1 MTSYYA
7 TLRGASIV
15 IANYGGV
22 WFEVELWQNRTV
34 AVRPAQAVLRV
45 KHFPY
50 PGMNLQGLVDSG
62 EPTPAELQ
70 QSCPPSW
77 AATEAHS
84 EPEQDDA
91 MREKSSMAKGKDPR
105 RPRGTGDDPFSIWD
119 LPQDNE
125 KGSPGGR
132 LEGNPP
138 EKFSGDRSDTSDFL
152 MWFKQ
157 FMSLNHTSAIA
168 RDPIRKATYFLSFMT
183 GTKTKGWTRM
193 QSLWLQDA
201 EEDPSIIPATRNAW
215 QMVEHDFKQT
225 FVDYAIKEKAQD
237 ELHKLQMKERNI
249 DQYIANFSLLAMDAQ
264 VDPDEPTILL
274 LFYQGLPQRLAEK
287 CIELDSLNDF
297 TSWTKAA
304 QRNQCNWI
312 LTQALWRKGGK
323 PSNAPRPG
331 NPPPARVFPWNN
343 KGQGQRG
350 SGAWPARP
358 RLPPTDPNM
367 MDISTA
373 RKAMTDA
380 EKQKHW
386 QEGRCFECSQ
396 QGHLA
401 RNCPLKKNRP
411 RINRAFSSVVDN
423 RLVTGTE
430 NNDFQLV
437 TSMASRVKGMTDEE
451 KDEFIR
457 LINDDEEQDF
467 AEAWVP

>member
-1 MTSYYA
+1 
-7 TLRGASIV
+7 L
-15 IANYGGV
+15 
-22 WFEVELWQNRTV
+22 
-34 AVRPAQAVLRV
+34 
-45 KHFPY
+45 
-50 PGMNLQGLVDSG
+50 
-62 EPTPAELQ
+62 
-70 QSCPPSW
+70 
-77 AATEAHS
+77 
-84 EPEQDDA
+84 EPEQDDM

-105 RPRGTGDDPFSIWD
+105 CPRGTGDDPFGIWD
-119 LPQDNE
+119 LSQDNE
-125 KGSPGGR
+125 KGSPRGR
-132 LEGNPP
+132 LEGNPL

-152 MWFKQ
+152 MRFKQ
-157 FMSLNHTSAIA
+157 FMSLNRTSAIA

-201 EEDPSIIPATRNAW
+201 EEDPSIIPVTRNAW

-237 ELHKLQMKERNI
+237 ELHKLQMKEGNI
-249 DQYIANFSLLAMDAQ
+249 DQYIADFSLLAMDAQ

-287 CIELDSLNDF
+287 CIELDSPNDF

-312 LTQALWRKGGK
+312 LTQALRRKGGK
-323 PSNAPRPG
+323 PSNTPRPG
-331 NPPPARVFPWNN
+331 NPPPARAFPWNN
-343 KGQGQRG
+343 KGQGQQG
-350 SGAWPARP
+350 SGARPARP
-358 RLPPTDPNM
+358 RLPPTDLDA

-373 RKAMTDA
+373 RKAMTDM
-380 EKQKHW
+380 EKQKHR

-396 QGHLA
+396 QGHLTW
-401 RNCPLKKNRP
+401 NCPLKKNRP
-411 RINRAFSSVVDN
+411 RINRAFSSVMDD
-423 RLVTGTE
+423 RSVTGTE
-430 NNDFQLV
+430 DNDFQSV

-467 AEAWVP
+467 AKA